1 MITTSRLQVT
11 GVTGGPL
18 RITGASLVNGAYEL
32 ATAGG
37 ADYELQ
43 TERQVMLENI
53 LFIPGI
59 GFDSDALAYIKAV
72 EEADG
77 QALERG
83 VRNAINQFVRG
94 CKVDGIWDAIKA
106 SCILAGA
113 RTLSGALI
121 PLKGSAPTNNGPFVS
136 GDYDRKTGL
145 VSNGSTKF
153 LNSNRNNNA
162 DPQNSKHLSVYIS
175 VSSTTIGALIAGRE
189 DAAIESGSSQI
200 VTTNTTSNFRINSS
214 SFSSVAGGHLQPGF
228 AGVSRTGAT
237 SLNFRYNSGTT
248 GSATTASEAPA
259 NDPIQVFNRNFG
271 PGSNAR
277 LAFYSI
283 GESLNLAKLDARVT
297 TLINTFG
304 AVI

>member
-18 RITGASLVNGAYEL
+18 RITGVTLVNGAYEL

-43 TERQVMLENI
+43 TERQTTMDNI

-77 QALERG
+77 QTLERE
-83 VRNAINQFVRG
+83 VRNAINQFVLG
-94 CKVDGIWDAIKA
+94 CKSDGIWNAIKA

-113 RTLSGALI
+113 RTLDGALI

-136 GDYDRKTGL
+136 GDYNRKTGL
-145 VSNGSTKF
+145 LGNGSTKY
-153 LNSNRNNNA
+153 LDSNRANNV
-162 DPQNSKHLSVYIS
+162 DPQNNFSNGVYITGAATLS
-175 VSSTTIGALIAGRE
+175 GTVALSANASAPGSTSLGAF
-189 DAAIESGSSQI
+189 SG
-200 VTTNTTSNFRINSS
+200 NSR
-214 SFSSVAGGHLQPGF
+214 
-228 AGVSRTGAT
+228 SRTAIAFDPAASGFTGFFGTSRNASTGYSYRRLQVTQEITQASQTPLTANIFIFGNNGPTLAAT
-237 SLNFRYNSGTT
+237 
-248 GSATTASEAPA
+248 
-259 NDPIQVFNRNFG
+259 D
-271 PGSNAR
+271 AR
-277 LAFYSI
+277 IAFYWI
-283 GESLNLAKLDARVT
+283 GESLNLSQLDARVT
-297 TLINTFG
+297 TLVNTFG